1 LLEQKDIE
9 PASSKKVS
17 KGKQGCLFAFLALI
31 FVGAISCGVCV
42 ANVFDEISLDVSS
55 ECKDAI
61 YDDIRLYTADEPR
74 RFYVHTKLE
83 DWTQGQLA
91 AAIDEG
97 GYLENIEPCRTEV
110 RAEFDRRGYSWE

>member
-1 LLEQKDIE
+1 LIEQKDIE

-17 KGKQGCLFAFLALI
+17 KGKQFWLFTFLAL
-31 FVGAISCGVCV
+31 FFGGLFWCSFGVV
-42 ANVFDEISLDVSS
+42 NMFGGGLSS

-61 YDDIRLYTADEPR
+61 YADIRLSYAAESR
-74 RFYVHTKLE
+74 RFYAQTKLK
-83 DWTQGQLA
+83 DWSRGQLA

-110 RAEFDRRGYSWE
+110 RAEFKSRGYTWE